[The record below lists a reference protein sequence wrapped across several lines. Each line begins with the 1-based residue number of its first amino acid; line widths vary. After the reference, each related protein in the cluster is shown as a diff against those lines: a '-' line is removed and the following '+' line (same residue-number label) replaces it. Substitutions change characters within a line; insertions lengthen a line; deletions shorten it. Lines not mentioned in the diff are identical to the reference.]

1 MDGFLAREWS
11 VFKPKPELHVIE
23 DVFQCFPTESPEYQ
37 KQKLAE
43 LYLEMHELFEKHS
56 QNPHLC
62 KLRLCPASLQIKHSS
77 KNPMADCY
85 FWVQPYM
92 QLPKAEGDPG
102 FLNPAFLVQV

>member
-77 KNPMADCY
+77 KKPD
-85 FWVQPYM
+85 
-92 QLPKAEGDPG
+92 G
-102 FLNPAFLVQV
+102 